1 MQTPCSRGAPI
12 YLKNP
17 QALERKSDTVTWVRL
32 CSTSEIPEDD
42 GLRVDVQDRGP
53 LAVWRVGEDVFVT
66 DDTCTHGQASLTEGG
81 ILDGFE
87 IECGLHL
94 GAFDVRDGSV
104 TSAPCTVPLRV
115 YEARIEGEDVLAEL
129 PDT

>member
-1 MQTPCSRGAPI
+1 M
-12 YLKNP
+12 
-17 QALERKSDTVTWVRL
+17 TWVRI
-32 CSTSEIPEDD
+32 CSVSEISEDD
-42 GLRVDVQDRGP
+42 GLRVDVPGYQP
-53 LAVWRVGEDVFVT
+53 LAVWRVDENVFVT

-94 GAFDVRDGSV
+94 GAFDIRDGRV
-104 TSAPCTVPLRV
+104 TSAPCTIPLRV
-115 YEARIEGEDVLAEL
+115 YAVRVQGEDVLAEL